1 MTFRY
6 SNLDRPSNRRFKEVA
21 DFLLYTMPLYLGIIL
36 TLPIGPN
43 SKMWINTSFSV
54 VIVTLKGLTKFTSD
68 ETLPTDVNNTKE

>member
-6 SNLDRPSNRRFKEVA
+6 SNLERPTNRRLKAIA

-36 TLPIGPN
+36 ALPIGPN
-43 SKMWINTSFSV
+43 SKMWINTIFSV

-68 ETLPTDVNNTKE
+68 ETPQTDVNNSKE